1 MKIYAVIPAYNEE
14 KTVAEVVEKTKDLD
28 LVDEVIVVDDCSTDN
43 TFQEAKKAGA
53 RAVRLIINMGAGFST
68 RIGCD
73 IAVNDGADVIVTLDA
88 DGQHDPAEIPKLVQ
102 VLGDKGLDIVFGS
115 RPPNSEMP
123 FIKRVGNTGLY
134 WIAYLLYKMR
144 IKDTQTGYHVFTKN
158 AYEKIRWESN
168 RYGVVSEIPVR
179 VAKNRLRHE
188 EVIIKTIY
196 TDKVRGISVLDGLKS
211 GWMML
216 LWRFQR

>member
-14 KTVAEVVEKTKDLD
+14 KTVGNVVEKAKC

-43 TFQEAKKAGA
+43 TFREAKKAGA
-53 RAVRLIINMGAGFST
+53 RTVRLIINMGTGFST

-73 IAVNDGADVIVTLDA
+73 IAVNDGADIIVTLDA
-88 DGQHDPAEIPKLVQ
+88 DGQHDPAEIPRLVQ
-102 VLGDKGLDIVFGS
+102 VLEEKGLDIVFGS
-115 RPPNSEMP
+115 RPPNKDMP
-123 FIKRVGNTGLY
+123 LIKRFGNTGLY

-144 IKDTQTGYHVFTKN
+144 IKDTQTGYHVFTRD
-158 AYEKIRWESN
+158 AYGKIRWESN

-179 VAKNRLRHE
+179 VAKNKLKHE